1 MRYEMR
7 LSGEGG
13 QGLITGGIIIAEA
26 AILDGLNAVQ
36 TQSYGPE
43 SRGGAS
49 KAEVII
55 SDGDIDYP
63 KVTNPDLFLAMT
75 QEAFDRYVADL
86 KAEGLLLVDST
97 FVTRLP
103 AGESRL
109 HALPITELARE
120 RLGREIVAN
129 IIAVGTIVALSQVVS
144 RSAIETAVL
153 RRVPKGTEDLN
164 RRALALGFAVAEE
177 VLAKA

>member
-49 KAEVII
+49 KAEVIL

-63 KVTNPDLFLAMT
+63 KVTSPDLLLAMT
-75 QEAFDRYVADL
+75 QEAISRYSADL
-86 KAEGLLLVDST
+86 KTEGILLVDST

-103 AGESRL
+103 DRSGRV
-109 HALPITELARE
+109 HPIPITALARE

-129 IIAVGTIVALSQVVS
+129 IIAVGTIVALSGIVS
-144 RSAIETAVL
+144 RPAIEVAVL

-164 RRALALGFAVAEE
+164 RRALALGFEVAQE
-177 VLAKA
+177 VLARV